1 MPRAWPIA
9 FVALAL
15 SCAAQ
20 APQTAEVNTQ
30 DTPAI
35 FTARVNLVLVPVVV
49 RDKNGKVIGT
59 LTKDDFALT
68 DKGKPQT
75 ITRFSIEKTGA
86 PVVPAIVATD
96 EITPGQPA
104 PAAEAIPEHF
114 VAYLFDDLH
123 FDIQNVLWARNAA
136 QKHLNEFLEPSVRV
150 AIFTTSGQGS
160 LDFTDDREKIRDAL
174 NRLQPHANQG
184 MTTLDCP
191 PMTYYE
197 ADAIQNRNDPQAMA
211 AATADAAS
219 CSLIMPPPAGATQAQ
234 IQAYQ
239 QQLQQQVVQP
249 AVSREYSIGF
259 EDSRR
264 ALLAIGQVVRR
275 LAAMPG
281 SRSLILVSQGFF
293 LSADHRPDETDIM
306 DRAIRANV
314 TVNSLDSRGLY
325 TLMPDASQPG
335 PISPQSATVSQSFK
349 IGEASANSDVM
360 AEFASATGGKFFEND
375 NGLEQG
381 LKLLASQPEVIY
393 VLGFAPQN
401 LKMDGSYHSLKV
413 TLKNPSGLEV
423 QARRGYYAPKHL
435 ADPEEQAKQEIQ
447 EAVFSRDEI
456 GDIPVNLNLQF
467 FKSSAASAKV
477 TVVAKIDIRN
487 LRYRKAEGRN
497 DNTLTVISG
506 LFDRNGNFVAGIQ
519 KTVEMRLKDE
529 TLAGAPASGI
539 TVRSV
544 LDVVPGS
551 YMVRLVVRDSEGQTM
566 AARNGAVQ
574 IP

>member
-1 MPRAWPIA
+1 
-9 FVALAL
+9 
-15 SCAAQ
+15 
-20 APQTAEVNTQ
+20 
-30 DTPAI
+30 
-35 FTARVNLVLVPVVV
+35 VV
-49 RDKNGKVIGT
+49 RDKNGKVVGT

-68 DKGKPQT
+68 DKGKLQT
-75 ITRFSIEKTGA
+75 ITRFSIEKAGA

-104 PAAEAIPEHF
+104 PAVEAIPEHF

-123 FDIQNVLWARNAA
+123 FDVQNVLWARNAA

-184 MTTLDCP
+184 MTAIDCP

-219 CSLIMPPPAGATQAQ
+219 CASIDPSTPGYAQLI
-234 IQAYQ
+234 
-239 QQLQQQVVQP
+239 QQLVRS
-249 AVSREYSIGF
+249 AVSREYNIGF

-325 TLMPDASQPG
+325 TLMPDASQSG
-335 PISPQSATVSQSFK
+335 PISAQSATVSQSFK

-529 TLAGAPASGI
+529 TLASAPASGI

-544 LDVVPGS
+544 LDVIPGS

-566 AARNGAVQ
+566 AARNGSVQ

>member
-1 MPRAWPIA
+1 MPRAWLIA

-20 APQTAEVNTQ
+20 APQTAEVSTL

-35 FTARVNLVLVPVVV
+35 FTSRVNLVLVPVVV
-49 RDKNGKVIGT
+49 RDKNGKVVGT

-96 EITPGQPA
+96 EISPGQPA

-123 FDIQNVLWARNAA
+123 FDVQNLLWARNAA
-136 QKHLNEFLEPSVRV
+136 QKHLDEFLEPSVRV

-184 MTTLDCP
+184 MTALDCP

-197 ADAIQNRNDPQAMA
+197 ADAIQNRNDQQAQAAAMA
-211 AATADAAS
+211 DAGS
-219 CSLIMPPPAGATQAQ
+219 CANIDPSTPGYAQLVQAQ
-234 IQAYQ
+234 
-239 QQLQQQVVQP
+239 VQS

-259 EDSRR
+259 EESRR
-264 ALLAIGQVVRR
+264 ALLAVGQVVRR

-293 LSADHRPDETDIM
+293 LSNDHRPDEADIM

-314 TVNSLDSRGLY
+314 TVNSLDTRGLY

-335 PISPQSATVSQSFK
+335 PLTAQSGAIRQQFH
-349 IGEASANSDVM
+349 IAEASANSDVM

-413 TLKNPSGLEV
+413 TLKNPSGFEV

-477 TVVAKIDIRN
+477 TVVAKIDI
-487 LRYRKAEGRN
+487 
-497 DNTLTVISG
+497 
-506 LFDRNGNFVAGIQ
+506 
-519 KTVEMRLKDE
+519 
-529 TLAGAPASGI
+529 
-539 TVRSV
+539 
-544 LDVVPGS
+544 
-551 YMVRLVVRDSEGQTM
+551 
-566 AARNGAVQ
+566 
-574 IP
+574 

>member
-1 MPRAWPIA
+1 MLRVWPIA

-49 RDKNGKVIGT
+49 RDKNGKVVGT

-75 ITRFSIEKTGA
+75 ITRFSIEKAGA
-86 PVVPAIVATD
+86 PVVPASVATD

-123 FDIQNVLWARNAA
+123 FDVQNVLWARNAA

-219 CSLIMPPPAGATQAQ
+219 CANIDPSTPGYAQLI
-234 IQAYQ
+234 
-239 QQLQQQVVQP
+239 QQLVRS

-259 EDSRR
+259 EESRR

-325 TLMPDASQPG
+325 TLMPDASQSG
-335 PISPQSATVSQSFK
+335 PISAQSATVSQTFK

-401 LKMDGSYHSLKV
+401 LKMDGSYHALKV
-413 TLKNPSGLEV
+413 MLKNPSGLEV

-519 KTVEMRLKDE
+519 KTVDMRLKDE
-529 TLAGAPASGI
+529 TLASVPASGI

-544 LDVVPGS
+544 LDVIPGS